1 MNNRSLIFT
10 FVLFGTVIYLFYT
23 FNSCLLSNINK
34 SFRRRVRAFSFGT
47 LQKENVEPKRDE
59 PQLSSAIERQS
70 VVRVVPL
77 TWNAMYTDLQD
88 GAPKYRFLKHQ
99 GLEPSRKFPDALII
113 GVKKGGTRALLEF
126 IRLHPDVRAAGS
138 EVHFFD
144 KFYAKGFEWYRN
156 RMPPT
161 LEGQVT
167 MEKTP
172 SYFVTREAPQ
182 RVYEMSP
189 ITKLLVVVRDPVTR
203 AISDYTQAVSKK
215 LDMPQFEELAFFNF
229 TGREGKT
236 VVDTSWGPVKI
247 GIYARHLERWL
258 RYFPLRQLHFVSG
271 EQLVID
277 PAAEMARVQ
286 YYGMGLPP
294 EESLEDRITSKS
306 WKMMISCL

>member
-77 TWNAMYTDLQD
+77 TWNAIYTDLQD

-203 AISDYTQAVSKK
+203 AISDYTQAVR
-215 LDMPQFEELAFFNF
+215 A
-229 TGREGKT
+229 
-236 VVDTSWGPVKI
+236 
-247 GIYARHLERWL
+247 
-258 RYFPLRQLHFVSG
+258 VST
-271 EQLVID
+271 LIS
-277 PAAEMARVQ
+277 AATH
-286 YYGMGLPP
+286 PP
-294 EESLEDRITSKS
+294 
-306 WKMMISCL
+306 SCLWHGKALLIYWIHTLKLFMCGTSLQLLSGPFGFYPGFIFNVLFVYNLT